1 MTKIKKFQ
9 HKRHNYPSLR
19 EELENTPVDNIH
31 NVLKPYREWPFI
43 RGDLYH
49 WITVLNRFDDIL
61 AEITEKYELHS
72 LQKTEFSPDTQKT
85 LVAILRFS
93 RQLMENCV
101 NRSLYSSVEY
111 LDCLLY
117 TSDPEVLEATL
128 RVLVRSAPRWS
139 YHRDIKANLAVFS
152 TRLMII
158 ASPWNLKKDIVPF
171 IDQNESSDVAA
182 HTNEFKLLVSSRT
195 TSVLQ
200 RHAGNIHY
208 QFFRTAEDIKRME
221 KEREVNEEERGIG
234 MGVAGAT
241 SSRSQQSKKQQHGH
255 SPASSIAE
263 GLVSIDEPI
272 DKLCSDATVSIHMQM
287 EQAFSKLV
295 AKYKV
300 SSAHH
305 YELRHRIYVA
315 LAFARGDSQLRFLLL
330 RARIN
335 AATVLSQLMT
345 EQEFK
350 NMFLSR
356 EPNFTSDIITLL
368 QPEVHA
374 PLSLQTTV
382 LLALEGLLKQRR
394 EVSGA
399 YVSLNASANH
409 GVLMFILRKALST
422 ADEPPAFPYEFM
434 SALYGFLTSM
444 TTTMNG
450 GQLLVS
456 AGAVPV
462 FVSALKQTHPQH
474 LRGVGRVARLLWSI
488 ISSVNSAFA
497 AFCGANGIVALVQR
511 MSAEVLNAVALGE
524 ANPEVA
530 NDLSSPVKMPPF
542 SEYPQQVYRRREAL
556 PAENI
561 YLLKEL
567 FKLLCNLMQQ
577 PSYQDRLR
585 NLVETDLPETLRIV
599 VTHPGVFGNNIYGP
613 AISIAATLV
622 HNEPT
627 SLPILQEA
635 RLPQALIESLEKH
648 IPYNADVLINI
659 PSVIGAFC
667 LNDTGMEQ
675 IRNSSVVEMSL
686 HVFADPQFIRVL
698 QEGDVP
704 GLFGAGLDEFM
715 RHFPAVKDSIM
726 DIIIKMVKDIVAI
739 ASKRSPLLEYNPG
752 NTFLLRSDKEDSLKA
767 YHDDFYGMM
776 VESMSTFLEG
786 LFEQRAHCELFL
798 EKGGWDLVVQ
808 TVRSPILPF
817 AFVKSRA
824 FQSLNGLSSLLL
836 ETSQADVF
844 KALFL
849 ELKRCLDL
857 PGIVGGSFEDDK
869 SDRDSVDAYLA
880 LSDPTALS
888 EEQYSVVQEQI
899 HNSVSTTGAIALIT
913 YLINGS
919 GGGSLGMCIKDYKD
933 IAKPEEFIAL
943 ISRVCSSYTRGIQK
957 AVAAEHMLSLLPEPS
972 EEKKGSEK
980 TEKSKGKEPEPSFA
994 STEQSQRMDI
1004 DSTEA
1009 AATNSYVR
1017 TNYHNLAEVAI
1028 AYTLEAG
1035 DFIECISNSIGLENK
1050 PAKDKKKSE
1059 SYDIGAAMSNE
1070 LNSFVER
1077 MLKLCQNAEHTT
1089 VGAKLLD
1096 QSLVTLMK
1104 SLVFA
1109 RNRIYVK
1116 LRIFTGFV
1124 EQGGLDDFCKLLE
1137 TTWEW
1142 AETVPRKEDEEGLAG
1157 ETTDAGKSTD
1167 SQTRIYKILE
1177 NVLESMLSILS
1188 FMLDSEPIVECPDF
1202 TALCHDHIAHRAW
1215 FNPGALVTSI
1225 RLKAL
1230 PVLQKIWKSPLLVQA
1245 NTNVMQSFIGCIGP
1259 ILNST
1264 REVLTPA
1271 MGSSSRPHFSSL
1283 LGRHRSAHG
1292 NRRASGS
1299 QTPIPLLGRA
1309 LDPAGRGP
1317 QRPLF
1322 IDSLDA
1328 VLNDTGSGDSLDDSD
1343 PLQRLRMTAFNMLGE
1358 ADNSLGDAEGESGS
1372 RPAETDTTSHEQQGS
1387 SNDQPDAAAASA
1399 EDDAEDTGSE
1409 DHDSEATDS
1418 DEDSDELDDV
1428 LDEEDEQLP
1437 SNAEPM
1443 VVDSSEHRDSNAE
1456 ASAGTSSQTQGK
1468 KKASSQHGTEPYSSH
1483 EWREARAAE
1492 DDKQRQQINKLRD
1505 EFHDSIVPRVIEV
1518 VDEFKDKAVFQ
1529 MRSVL
1534 KLVLR
1539 KNHSGPAVH
1548 MLLNAFIPLLDSA
1561 TASSNGEDKAADER
1575 LAAHAH
1581 LWAVLLSNVQL
1592 LDEIHPHAKKL
1603 GPHLLQALEVASHR
1617 ADKSPAWATALL
1629 LVIELLLQRDC
1640 KPPHT
1645 TVEKKEEHYRI
1656 AKRGLT
1662 KLPPSSTSLGN
1673 EAIPG
1678 PSSTNPHGVSFGSA
1692 LDGDLI
1698 SRIFESTPASEPAGS
1713 AFEPIMS
1720 NDENSSSGEPE
1731 MAEDGGAHAAS
1742 GGAERAQFEPVFA
1755 VEERSE
1761 LQRLAAQFFSLPM
1774 PHYAPPLLNA
1784 LLRLIVI
1791 LTRNP
1796 DFAVEFLDSG
1806 RLANVVRVMRTLSP
1820 GDMPSTTAAIS
1831 KEKTPTGLVNA
1842 LMAIPKEKQTEL
1854 RQERTLVMYVL
1865 RHVIESK
1872 PVLRLVMENL
1882 IQGWF
1887 EGPHF
1892 SSTDANNYV
1901 RGTLAYAMRDS
1912 ELYTQVTTERCFMPT
1927 YNDEMKA
1934 SWMALAWRSA
1944 KLVDEEEVNR
1954 YEDLPI
1960 EDTHRDDH
1968 TSKKTA
1974 DAESTSDSVD
1984 PAIKTES
1991 DEKEAKDENGAIKEF
2006 EDYLS
2011 EKMKKKG
2018 YEPYELDLESE
2029 KLACRVVE
2037 FLVEEVLSLRPS
2049 VGNAPL
2055 ISRSATTNTSQTQS
2069 TPSKLH
2075 SSSHVALSS
2084 AALGGTAASASAS
2097 SSDNTDTI
2105 AYRCFLMQCLSEL
2118 IASFP
2123 FALRSIFI
2131 ARSNGV
2137 SQLLSPRKDKGK
2149 GKAPQ
2154 SGDDNSYGQQQ
2165 QQQQQQHLLRVRSP
2179 LISHLV
2185 HDLIV
2190 REAVTSSKVAP
2201 KKKSKAE
2208 LAALGTELDQV
2219 LDIANQQIEIVR
2231 GHLSRSVTFW
2241 ATALLSTI
2249 CVRHQ
2254 ESWSTTAARN
2264 ASRDGNKTS
2273 EQTARIAANNEVTIE
2288 SLAGNY
2294 DAALLAT
2301 RNLVLDHIVRAFREC
2316 LSATASGVVGGT
2328 DIIYA
2333 RLTSLAHLTYK
2344 LVIARPINHGQLS
2357 GGSRSQTSSD
2367 KDKESTNILK
2377 KMFLERGI
2385 LDFLT
2390 AASSRLNLNHPQS
2403 RDMLNLFLRPIEY
2416 LSKTAVKISR
2426 DAVLDAWEKS
2436 GQEKMPHATGQRSFN
2451 LDLLDDDGVPADED
2465 EDIPPDLYENSALGL
2480 HQNQRTAAGH
2490 GADEQYDEDAMMDD
2504 IYEEELYDD
2513 GNSSLSDFD
2522 TEDELDDDAIV
2533 DEDPEGVVVGSD
2545 DDEGAMTM
2553 DTIMRGRDGDEEDDD
2568 DDDGSEDDDEDD
2580 SDDSDDMDED
2590 DEGDNDDDDEEMEI
2604 HIGRGAGGS
2613 GSDAAELGNSFGFS
2627 IRNALR
2633 LLDGGNEMDNVMH
2646 EEEEQI
2652 MDEENEGAEFYGSDL
2667 EGEVVMTDDDDEA
2680 DEHPAAASHDPE
2692 DGHWS
2697 SDLSDSDMDG
2707 IQVIPLSGFH
2717 HNNYPHN
2724 HAFQGNPPRLTVR
2737 SRPSSASG
2745 GNQLADP
2752 GSAGAGDA
2760 TVRIAEI
2767 SHVAEHPDD
2776 NANDHSSSEG
2786 ESDESDDEADSF
2798 ADDIPA
2804 SFELVVDDEGMFRP
2818 VPQQSHLS
2826 DFIVG
2831 MLSGRLTGGRD
2842 GITVGGQ
2849 RPTSIPSLSQ
2859 NRPLA
2864 ISNGISS
2871 TNINL
2876 GNTLFSQ
2883 SGHTPIGVGLPR
2895 MPNMMRSGVSIG
2907 GANGPAHDMAHPMVE
2922 QGNSGGS
2929 NNGGG
2934 RQDRNERNTLQS
2946 RAERVS
2952 RSALHGPTQTTP
2964 DDVYQLGQLL
2974 ATRLSNALSNGR
2986 RPAYTDDRIPGPSN
3000 QMRPAAWNEPTKQPP
3015 SHGNDSS
3022 VKDALSD
3029 SSSQVVAVFEQLI
3042 RVYQAMA
3049 AIDGYMPLSTIERW
3063 QEEARMVF
3071 GTHATSCIPSIV
3083 NGILNVLIPQAIQQN
3098 LLKKRYQVE
3107 TMRRVAISDR
3117 KRMEREDEERRRRE
3131 EEARVAEEARLQRE
3145 EEEAEEARKRQQE
3158 EEQHAKDS
3166 VSAEAAASGA
3176 NDEESSEMVLDDAEG
3191 GNRNDAGSDN
3201 GSGLHA
3207 SDQQQQEQQQQQ
3219 QQPSEPVSINV
3230 NGREIDI
3237 TDTGIDPEFLLALPD
3252 ELRMEVIEGRREEM
3266 RAEQRA
3272 SGAGALDSG
3281 AAGGGDAAQLAG
3293 AAEGISQEFLD
3304 ALPPEIREE
3313 VLEQERIQRQLLER
3327 EQMLR
3332 QRQASAGPMSGAT
3345 THNAAASSSSAPHMS
3360 TLDSAIRER
3369 VRIGVSGTSSGPRY
3383 SLFGANASEG
3393 ARAVEPAEQTR
3404 IREKRRK
3411 KIASRDIGV
3420 QLLSRPE
3427 LAALTRFIFMPSHAL
3442 SSSLIVKTIQYICEN
3457 GRTRSQFIQLILS
3470 ILDNNAT
3477 TLADVDV
3484 VIRKAIAGSSTPDQQ
3499 QQGDSSAQVS
3509 GGGGA
3514 GGTTAAASGASSAA
3528 VPKTQQRAS
3537 ASKGAG
3543 EILQVAGAVG
3553 DQPGS
3558 TMLLG
3563 TPAVTQFTSSLVQQQ
3578 SPDFSFPLSELK
3590 AEIPAYVPAQRCLD
3604 ILHSLASL
3612 NPRASMHFLT
3622 ESSSLKS
3629 LSVSKTRGSST
3640 GDEDSGGFPV
3650 VHLLELLEKP
3660 LYYGHGNTITEPLMQ
3675 LLSTITKPLGTI
3687 VRRNQEMS
3695 RAQQQQQQ
3703 DGEGGTSNVAVVDPS
3718 SDKQQQQ
3725 QQRAAVQLPE
3735 IPAHAL
3741 RAIVNVLAAG
3751 ECTSRTF
3758 QHTLSLIQNLSNISG
3773 ILSIITDEL
3782 VSRASE
3788 ISSSLCSEIHMLLD
3802 VLKELK
3808 PTNRGGPGEGSN
3820 SGSGSADDNDTGLSV
3835 ATAADSAGQKTP
3847 AELSTELLDKIRDIT
3862 LSKFS
3867 PASSHQS
3874 RLLRLL
3880 MAIDY
3885 ITTTVTKRLEEK
3897 QQQQQQQ
3904 SLGEPSGSGGGGGD
3918 MDVDAS
3924 FSPTTADSQL
3934 RAPESSAREAA
3945 EDDTSL
3951 ANELLRLRSLSLSQ
3965 DSGFLPL
3972 WEATS
3977 RCLYYTNL
3985 SSELAHVA
3993 TVLLPLIESF
4003 MVVFKPVVGE
4013 KSKQTSGGESGG
4025 SGGGLIPPLSATSA
4039 TSGMLVSS
4047 ASTQSLQSLPSAT
4060 SSGEAYFQNFTE
4072 KHKKILNTLVR
4083 NNPGLLSGSFS
4094 LLVYNPHV
4102 LDFDNKRSYFYQRLH
4117 DDINSSGASGA
4128 RRSGAG
4134 GGGSRLLGSILRVDV
4149 RRENVFEDSFH
4160 KFVGKSGDEIRRGR
4174 IHVKFF
4180 DEEGVDAGGVSREW
4194 FQALAR
4200 QMFNPDYALF
4210 KPSASGRVTY
4220 QPNPQSWAN
4229 PDHLLYFKFV
4239 GRIIGKAIVDQ
4250 RVLDAYFTRS
4260 FYKHIL
4266 GRKVDYRDM
4275 EAIDPSYYKSLEWI
4289 LENDITDVFEE
4300 TFSIEVDNFGQ
4311 HRVIDLIENG
4321 RDVLVAEEN
4330 KAEYVR
4336 LVTEQRL
4343 YGAIKDQIKAFLT
4356 GFHDVIPKDLISIF
4370 NEQELEL
4377 LISGMPDIDV
4387 DDWRNNSEYHGGYN
4401 SSTAQIQWFWRAVRS
4416 FDQEERAKLLQ
4427 FVTGTSKVPLEG
4439 FAHLHGNQG
4448 VQKFQIHK
4456 DFTIPTRLPTAHT
4469 CFNQLDLP
4477 MFDSY
4482 ESLRSSLLL
4491 AISECSTGF
4500 GFM

>member
-9 HKRHNYPSLR
+9 HKRHNYPPQEIQLLR
-19 EELENTPVDNIH
+19 EQLENTPVNNIH
-31 NVLKPYREWPFI
+31 NVLEPCREWPYV
-43 RGDLYH
+43 RGDMYH

-61 AEITEKYELHS
+61 AEVTEKYELHG
-72 LQKTEFSPDTQKT
+72 LQKTEFDPDTQKT

-93 RQLMENCV
+93 RLLMENCV

-139 YHRDIKANLAVFS
+139 YQRDIKANLAVFS
-152 TRLMII
+152 SRLMIV
-158 ASPWNLKKDIVPF
+158 ASPWNLKKEVVPF
-171 IDQNESSDVAA
+171 IDDSESSDVAT
-182 HTNEFKLLVSSRT
+182 HTNEFRLLVQERT
-195 TSVLQ
+195 TDVLQ
-200 RHAGNIHY
+200 QHADTIHF
-208 QFFRTAEDIKRME
+208 QFFRTADDVKRI
-221 KEREVNEEERGIG
+221 EEEEHAS
-234 MGVAGAT
+234 GVSAGGAAG
-241 SSRSQQSKKQQHGH
+241 SRKAQAKKAHGQAA
-255 SPASSIAE
+255 SPIAE
-263 GLVSIDEPI
+263 GLVTIDVPVDE
-272 DKLCSDATVSIHMQM
+272 LCQDASDSIHKQA

-295 AKYKV
+295 AKFRV
-300 SSAHH
+300 SYTHQ

-315 LAFARGDSQLRFLLL
+315 LAFARGDSQLRLSLL

-335 AATVLSQLMT
+335 AATVLSQLMN

-350 NMFLSR
+350 NLFLSR

-409 GVLMFILRKALST
+409 GVLMFILRKALTTS
-422 ADEPPAFPYEFM
+422 DETPVFPYEFM
-434 SALYGFLTSM
+434 SALYGFLTNM
-444 TTTMNG
+444 TVTMNG

-462 FVSALKQTHPQH
+462 FVSALKQTHPKH
-474 LRGVGRVARLLWSI
+474 LRGVGRVARLLWSV
-488 ISSVNSAFA
+488 ISGVNPAFP
-497 AFCGANGIVALVQR
+497 AFCGANGIAALVQR
-511 MSAEVLNAVALGE
+511 MNTEVLNAVAIGE
-524 ANPEVA
+524 ASA
-530 NDLSSPVKMPPF
+530 DLTSDLSSPVTMPPF
-542 SEYPQQVYRRREAL
+542 SEYPQQVYRRREIL
-556 PAENI
+556 PPENI

-599 VTHPGVFGNNIYGP
+599 VTNPGVFGNNIYGP
-613 AISIAATLV
+613 AVSISAMLV

-635 RLPQALIESLEKH
+635 RLPHALLESLEKH
-648 IPYNADVLINI
+648 MPYNADVIINI

-667 LNDTGMEQ
+667 LNDAGIEQ
-675 IRNSSVVEMSL
+675 FRSSSVIAKAL
-686 HVFADPQFIRVL
+686 NVFADPQFIRVL

-715 RHFPAVKDSIM
+715 RHFPSVKEPIM
-726 DIIIKMVKDIVAI
+726 DAIIGLIKDIVAI
-739 ASKRSPLLEYNPG
+739 GSKDSPLLEYNPG
-752 NTFLLRSDKEDSLKA
+752 NTFLLRSDKEDALKT

-786 LFEQRAHCELFL
+786 MFEQRSHCELFL
-798 EKGGWDLVVQ
+798 EKGGWEFVVQ

-824 FQSLNGLSSLLL
+824 FQSLTGLSSLLL
-836 ETSQADVF
+836 ETSQAEIF
-844 KALFL
+844 KVLFS
-849 ELKRCLDL
+849 ELKYCLDQ
-857 PGIVGGSFEDDK
+857 PGLVGDNFED
-869 SDRDSVDAYLA
+869 SSGRGAVDAYLA
-880 LSDPTALS
+880 LSNPAGLS
-888 EEQYSVVQEQI
+888 EEQYSTVHEHM
-899 HNSVSTTGAIALIT
+899 HNSVSATGAIALIT
-913 YLINGS
+913 NLINGS
-919 GGGSLGMCIKDYKD
+919 GGGSLTMCVKDFKD
-933 IAKPEEFIAL
+933 IATADEFLAL
-943 ISRVCSSYTRGIQK
+943 ITHVCSSYANGIQK
-957 AVAAEHMLSLLPEPS
+957 SVATEHMLSLLPES
-972 EEKKGSEK
+972 GDEKRPDAK
-980 TEKSKGKEPEPSFA
+980 TERSKGKEPEQSHTMDVDSVEA
-994 STEQSQRMDI
+994 S
-1004 DSTEA
+1004 
-1009 AATNSYVR
+1009 ATDLYVR
-1017 TNYHNLAEVAI
+1017 TNYQNLAEVAI
-1028 AYTLEAG
+1028 AYTIETG
-1035 DFIECISNSIGLENK
+1035 DFIECISNSIGLDNK
-1050 PAKDKKKSE
+1050 AKDKNISE
-1059 SYDIGAAMSNE
+1059 PFDLGAAMSGV
-1070 LNSFVER
+1070 LNSFVKS
-1077 MLKLCQNAEHTT
+1077 MLALCQGAERTT
-1089 VGAKLLD
+1089 AGAKLLD
-1096 QSLVTLMK
+1096 QSLITLMK
-1104 SLVFA
+1104 SLIFV
-1109 RNRIYVK
+1109 RHRIYVK
-1116 LRIFTGFV
+1116 LRIFALFV
-1124 EQGGLDDFCKLLE
+1124 EQDGLDDFCKLLE
-1137 TTWEW
+1137 ETWEW
-1142 AETVPRKEDEEGLAG
+1142 AESIPRKEDEEGTASG
-1157 ETTDAGKSTD
+1157 TADADKPAD

-1188 FMLDSEPIVECPDF
+1188 FMLDSEPIIDCPDYA
-1202 TALCHDHIAHRAW
+1202 ALCQEHVARRAW
-1215 FNPGALVTSI
+1215 FNPGALITSI

-1230 PVLQKIWKSPLLVQA
+1230 PVIQKIWRSPLLIRA
-1245 NTNVMQSFIGCIGP
+1245 NPNVMQSFVGCVGP
-1259 ILNST
+1259 ILSAT

-1271 MGSSSRPHFSSL
+1271 MGSSSRPHFASL
-1283 LGRHRSAHG
+1283 LDRHRTMHG
-1292 NRRASGS
+1292 NRRGSGT

-1309 LDPAGRGP
+1309 LNPTNRLS
-1317 QRPLF
+1317 REPLF
-1322 IDSLDA
+1322 MGGLDEAMNAADPNNGLID
-1328 VLNDTGSGDSLDDSD
+1328 TD
-1343 PLQRLRMTAFNMLGE
+1343 PLQRLRMTAFNMLAGADDSAHDDADGDSGGQAATGHSEHQGTDE
-1358 ADNSLGDAEGESGS
+1358 ADQPSASAHADGSEEAANDEETGETQDTDGDA
-1372 RPAETDTTSHEQQGS
+1372 Q
-1387 SNDQPDAAAASA
+1387 
-1399 EDDAEDTGSE
+1399 
-1409 DHDSEATDS
+1409 
-1418 DEDSDELDDV
+1418 
-1428 LDEEDEQLP
+1428 P

-1443 VVDSSEHRDSNAE
+1443 TVDSSDQDG
-1456 ASAGTSSQTQGK
+1456 ASASTASKEQGGQSSSKLGI
-1468 KKASSQHGTEPYSSH
+1468 EPYTNR
-1483 EWREARAAE
+1483 EWCDAREAEEVERR
-1492 DDKQRQQINKLRD
+1492 QRLNKSRD
-1505 EFHDSIVPRVIEV
+1505 ELFESVVPRAIEIV
-1518 VDEFKDKAVFQ
+1518 NEFKDKAVFQ
-1529 MRSVL
+1529 LRGVL

-1539 KNHSGPAVH
+1539 KNHSGPSVH
-1548 MLLNAFIPLLDSA
+1548 MLLNAFTPLLDSVS
-1561 TASSNGEDKAADER
+1561 ASNEDKDADER

-1581 LWAVLLSNVQL
+1581 LWAVLLSNMQL
-1592 LDEIHPHAKKL
+1592 LDEIHPLAGKL
-1603 GPHLLQALEVASHR
+1603 SSHLVQALEVASQR
-1617 ADKSPAWATALL
+1617 NDKSPPWATALL

-1640 KPPHT
+1640 RPPQKSA
-1645 TVEKKEEHYRI
+1645 EKKDELQRI

-1662 KLPPSSTSLGN
+1662 KLPPSSSALD
-1673 EAIPG
+1673 ESIPA
-1678 PSSTNPHGVSFGSA
+1678 PASSNPTGVSFDSA
-1692 LDGDLI
+1692 SGGDLI
-1698 SRIFESTPASEPAGS
+1698 RRIFEATPAQEPSGS
-1713 AFEPIMS
+1713 AFEPILS
-1720 NDENSSSGEPE
+1720 NDEGSSNEEPD
-1731 MAEDGGAHAAS
+1731 AFEDAHTAS
-1742 GGAERAQFEPVFA
+1742 DMEKMQFEPVFA
-1755 VEERSE
+1755 TEDRLE
-1761 LQRLAAQFFSLPM
+1761 LQRLAAEFFSLPVPNFA
-1774 PHYAPPLLNA
+1774 PHLLNA
-1784 LLRLIVI
+1784 LLRLIVT
-1791 LTRNP
+1791 LTRDP
-1796 DFAVEFLDSG
+1796 GFAVEFLDSG
-1806 RLANVVRVMRTLSP
+1806 RLANVVRVLRTLSP

-1854 RQERTLVMYVL
+1854 RQERTLVIYVL

-1872 PVLRLVMENL
+1872 PVLRLIMENL

-1887 EGPHF
+1887 EGPHLT
-1892 SSTDANNYV
+1892 STDANNYV

-1927 YNDEMKA
+1927 YNDEMNA
-1934 SWMALAWRSA
+1934 SWMALAWRST
-1944 KLVDEEEVNR
+1944 KLLDEEEVER

-1960 EDTHRDDH
+1960 EETHPDDQGKGTTATDKAGSAEGGSSSAEPTPS
-1968 TSKKTA
+1968 TSTKPAGSESK
-1974 DAESTSDSVD
+1974 AESSAV
-1984 PAIKTES
+1984 
-1991 DEKEAKDENGAIKEF
+1991 KEF
-2006 EDYLS
+2006 QAYLS
-2011 EKMKKKG
+2011 ERTKSKG
-2018 YEPYELDLESE
+2018 FTPYELDPDSE

-2037 FLVEEVLSLRPS
+2037 FIVEEVLSLRP
-2049 VGNAPL
+2049 VGGAPP
-2055 ISRSATTNTSQTQS
+2055 ISRATTTVDMQTQP
-2069 TPSKLH
+2069 TPSKLR

-2084 AALGGTAASASAS
+2084 AASGGALASVP
-2097 SSDNTDTI
+2097 SDDNADTI

-2131 ARSNGV
+2131 PRNNVAP
-2137 SQLLSPRKDKGK
+2137 QFTSPRRDKGK
-2149 GKAPQ
+2149 GKGLP
-2154 SGDDNSYGQQQ
+2154 SSDDSTYSQQQ
-2165 QQQQQQHLLRVRSP
+2165 QQSSPPHLLRVRAP
-2179 LISHLV
+2179 LVSHLV

-2190 REAVTSSKVAP
+2190 REAVMSSKVAP
-2201 KKKSKAE
+2201 KKKTKAE
-2208 LAALGTELDQV
+2208 LSALGTELDQV
-2219 LDIANQQIEIVR
+2219 LYIAKFQTETVR
-2231 GHLSRSVTFW
+2231 GLLSRSVTFW

-2254 ESWSTTAARN
+2254 ENWSTTAVCN
-2264 ASRDGNKTS
+2264 SDKSS
-2273 EQTARIAANNEVTIE
+2273 EQHRPAATNEVTIE
-2288 SLAGNY
+2288 SLEGNY
-2294 DAALLAT
+2294 DAALMAS
-2301 RNLVLDHIVRAFREC
+2301 RQLVLDHIVRAFREC
-2316 LSATASGVVGGT
+2316 LSATASGVGGT

-2357 GGSRSQTSSD
+2357 GSRNQAAGD
-2367 KDKESTNILK
+2367 KQKDKESTNILK

-2403 RDMLNLFLRPIEY
+2403 RDMLNIFLRPIEH
-2416 LSKTAVKISR
+2416 LSKAAVKISR
-2426 DAVLDAWEKS
+2426 EAVLEAWEKS
-2436 GQEKMPHATGQRSFN
+2436 GQEKMPQATGQRSFN
-2451 LDLLDDDGVPADED
+2451 LDLLDEENAPADE
-2465 EDIPPDLYENSALGL
+2465 EGDIPPDLYENSALGL

-2490 GADEQYDEDAMMDD
+2490 GDDEQYDDDAMMDD
-2504 IYEEELYDD
+2504 VYEEEMYDD

-2522 TEDELDDDAIV
+2522 TEDEMDDEAIIE
-2533 DEDPEGVVVGSD
+2533 EDPEGVVVGT
-2545 DDEGAMTM
+2545 DDEDEITM
-2553 DTIMRGRDGDEEDDD
+2553 ETIMRGHD
-2568 DDDGSEDDDEDD
+2568 DDDGDDNDDDGDDDSGTSDEDD
-2580 SDDSDDMDED
+2580 GE
-2590 DEGDNDDDDEEMEI
+2590 DDDEEMDDESD
-2604 HIGRGAGGS
+2604 GGEDDD
-2613 GSDAAELGNSFGFS
+2613 GTNADTMEDTFGFS

-2633 LLDGGNEMDNVMH
+2633 MLDGDDEMDRVMR
-2646 EEEEQI
+2646 EEEEHM
-2652 MDEENEGAEFYGSDL
+2652 MDEENEEADFYGSDL
-2667 EGEVVMTDDDDEA
+2667 DGEVVMTDE
-2680 DEHPAAASHDPE
+2680 EHHGANQDQE
-2692 DGHWS
+2692 DGQWDT
-2697 SDLSDSDMDG
+2697 DLSDTDMDA
-2707 IQVIPLSGFH
+2707 IQVIPLGGFH
-2717 HNNYPHN
+2717 HH
-2724 HAFQGNPPRLTVR
+2724 HHHHHHHHPPRMPSGR
-2737 SRPSSASG
+2737 SRPPSAGG
-2745 GNQLADP
+2745 GNPHAPGQDSDGAADDA
-2752 GSAGAGDA
+2752 SAH
-2760 TVRIAEI
+2760 IAEI
-2767 SHVAEHPDD
+2767 AQAAERADD
-2776 NANDHSSSEG
+2776 NVTEHTASEED
-2786 ESDESDDEADSF
+2786 ESDESGDEVDSF
-2798 ADDIPA
+2798 VDDVPE
-2804 SFELVVDDEGMFRP
+2804 SFEITMEAMDDNGRLRP
-2818 VPQQSHLS
+2818 VSQSHLS
-2826 DFIVG
+2826 EFIVG
-2831 MLSGRLTGGRD
+2831 MLAGRLSTGRD
-2842 GITVGGQ
+2842 GHPLGGLHGDP
-2849 RPTSIPSLSQ
+2849 RSHAMSSLAQ
-2859 NRPLA
+2859 TRPLT

-2871 TNINL
+2871 TGINL

-2883 SGHTPIGVGLPR
+2883 GGHGPMGVGLPR
-2895 MPNMMRSGVSIG
+2895 MPNMMRPGVSIG
-2907 GANGPAHDMAHPMVE
+2907 GVNGVAHDMAHPMVE
-2922 QGNSGGS
+2922 H
-2929 NNGGG
+2929 NN

-2952 RSALHGPTQTTP
+2952 RSSLHGPAQSTP

-2974 ATRLSNALSNGR
+2974 ASRLSSALSNGR
-2986 RPAYTDDRIPGPSN
+2986 RPAYTHDLIPGPSN
-3000 QMRPAAWNEPTKQPP
+3000 QMRPAAWTESAPEPT
-3015 SHGNDSS
+3015 SSDSS
-3022 VKDALSD
+3022 VIDALSD
-3029 SSSQVVAVFEQLI
+3029 SGSQMVAVFEQLI
-3042 RVYQAMA
+3042 RVYQAAA
-3049 AIDGYMPLSTIERW
+3049 AIDGYMPLSTVERW
-3063 QEEARMVF
+3063 QEEARMTF
-3071 GTHATSCIPSIV
+3071 GSHSTSCIPSIV
-3083 NGILNVLIPQAIQQN
+3083 NGILNTLIPQAIQQN

-3117 KRMEREDEERRRRE
+3117 KRMEREDEERHRRE
-3131 EEARVAEEARLQRE
+3131 EEARVAEEARLRE
-3145 EEEAEEARKRQQE
+3145 EDARKQQEAEEQDAKE
-3158 EEQHAKDS
+3158 EPSQ
-3166 VSAEAAASGA
+3166 AADDDVDDDG
-3176 NDEESSEMVLDDAEG
+3176 SEMALDD
-3191 GNRNDAGSDN
+3191 DN
-3201 GSGLHA
+3201 GSESHA
-3207 SDQQQQEQQQQQ
+3207 DEVA
-3219 QQPSEPVSINV
+3219 PEPVFVTV
-3230 NGREIDI
+3230 NDQDIDI

-3252 ELRMEVIEGRREEM
+3252 ELRMEVIEGRREEL
-3266 RAEQRA
+3266 RVEQQA
-3272 SGAGALDSG
+3272 SGAGAASG
-3281 AAGGGDAAQLAG
+3281 GAESNAAQAAGSN
-3293 AAEGISQEFLD
+3293 EGISQEFLD

-3313 VLEQERIQRQLLER
+3313 VLEQERLQRQLLER
-3327 EQMLR
+3327 EQMLQ
-3332 QRQASAGPMSGAT
+3332 QREASGPMSGAT
-3345 THNAAASSSSAPHMS
+3345 SHNAASSSAPQMS
-3360 TLDSAIRER
+3360 SLDAAIRER
-3369 VRIGVSGTSSGPRY
+3369 VRIGLTSTIGPRFT
-3383 SLFGANASEG
+3383 LFGSNVSQNREE
-3393 ARAVEPAEQTR
+3393 VAEQSR

-3427 LAALTRFIFMPSHAL
+3427 LAALTRFIFMPNHAL

-3457 GRTRSQFIQLILS
+3457 GRTRSQFIQLVLS
-3470 ILDNNAT
+3470 ILDSNAT
-3477 TLADVDV
+3477 TLVDVDV
-3484 VIRKAIAGSSTPDQQ
+3484 VIRRVIASSFTPDQPQ
-3499 QQGDSSAQVS
+3499 DPAAQS
-3509 GGGGA
+3509 GVVA
-3514 GGTTAAASGASSAA
+3514 GVPSTSGAA
-3528 VPKTQQRAS
+3528 VAKTPQRAG
-3537 ASKGAG
+3537 SKGVG

-3558 TMLLG
+3558 TLLLG

-3590 AEIPAYVPAQRCLD
+3590 ADMPAYVPAQRCLD

-3622 ESSSLKS
+3622 ESGSLKALPGKS
-3629 LSVSKTRGSST
+3629 RST
-3640 GDEDSGGFPV
+3640 PADEDSGFPV

-3675 LLSTITKPLGTI
+3675 LLSTITKPLGSI
-3687 VRRNQEMS
+3687 VRRNQEVS
-3695 RAQQQQQQ
+3695 RSQQQQQHDE
-3703 DGEGGTSNVAVVDPS
+3703 DGGNATTDPL
-3718 SDKQQQQ
+3718 SDKQH
-3725 QQRAAVQLPE
+3725 RFAVQLPE

-3788 ISSSLCSEIHMLLD
+3788 ISSGLCTEIHMLLT
-3802 VLKELK
+3802 VLQELK
-3808 PTNRGGPGEGSN
+3808 VTDESDALSGGDSRINDN
-3820 SGSGSADDNDTGLSV
+3820 S
-3835 ATAADSAGQKTP
+3835 AAVSGQKTP

-3885 ITTTVTKRLEEK
+3885 ITTTVTRRLEEK
-3897 QQQQQQQ
+3897 QQRLQIN
-3904 SLGEPSGSGGGGGD
+3904 PSSGD
-3918 MDVDAS
+3918 MDVDVPNDQEVAAIAQA
-3924 FSPTTADSQL
+3924 TT
-3934 RAPESSAREAA
+3934 SARDEE
-3945 EDDTSL
+3945 EDTTLTS
-3951 ANELLRLRSLSLSQ
+3951 ELLRLRSLSLSQ

-3977 RCLYYTNL
+3977 QCLHYTNL

-4013 KSKQTSGGESGG
+4013 KSKQASQSNESGG
-4025 SGGGLIPPLSATSA
+4025 AGGAVPPIPSAI
-4039 TSGMLVSS
+4039 GIGLVSS

-4117 DDINSSGASGA
+4117 NDINNSANN
-4128 RRSGAG
+4128 RRGGG

-4149 RRENVFEDSFH
+4149 RRETVFEDSFH

-4260 FYKHIL
+4260 FYKHML
-4266 GRKVDYRDM
+4266 SRKVDYRDM

-4311 HRVIDLIENG
+4311 HGVIDLIPNG
-4321 RDVLVAEEN
+4321 RDVLVTEEN

-4343 YGAIKDQIKAFLT
+4343 YGAIKEQIKAFLT
-4356 GFHDVIPKDLISIF
+4356 GFHDVIPNDLIGIF

-4387 DDWRNNSEYHGGYN
+4387 DDWRNNTEYHGGYN
-4401 SSTAQIQWFWRAVRS
+4401 SSSAQIQWFWRAVRS

-4456 DFTIPTRLPTAHT
+4456 DFTIPVRLPTAHT

-4482 ESLRSSLLL
+4482 DTLRASLLL